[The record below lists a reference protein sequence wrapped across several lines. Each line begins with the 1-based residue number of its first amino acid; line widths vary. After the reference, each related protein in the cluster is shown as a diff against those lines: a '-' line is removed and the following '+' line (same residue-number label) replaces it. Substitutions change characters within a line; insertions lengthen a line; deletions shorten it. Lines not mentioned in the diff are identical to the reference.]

1 MTTVLS
7 TDESSRMRRMA
18 LGLQYDGSGFSGWQV
33 QREQVTIQQL
43 VEQAI
48 RDFIADPTS
57 NHPRVTAAG
66 RTDTGVHALG
76 QVVHF
81 DTSVN
86 RPDWSWVR
94 GLNNFLPASISVQWA
109 QEVSPEFDARFSA
122 YERSYAYLLILSP
135 VKTPLLHLKAGFQ
148 MLPPGKSLLIQEMR
162 QAAQYLLG
170 QHDFSCFRSSECQ
183 SKTPIKTLYQLE
195 IIQDGAKV
203 FFFLRANAFL
213 HHMVRN
219 IVGSLLQVGLGKQSA
234 HWMMDLLERKDRTLS
249 APTFSANGLY
259 LVQVGYPEHF
269 QIPLPRFS
277 DCAISEDFL
286 NLAFR
291 KKLEERSK

>member
-219 IVGSLLQVGLGKQSA
+219 IVGTLLQVGLGKQSA

>member
-33 QREQVTIQQL
+33 QREPVTIQQL

-183 SKTPIKTLYQLE
+183 SMTPIKTLYQLE

>member
-291 KKLEERSK
+291 KKTEERSK

>member
-122 YERSYAYLLILSP
+122 YERSYVYLLILSP

-219 IVGSLLQVGLGKQSA
+219 IVGSLLQLRLGKQSA

-291 KKLEERSK
+291 KKTEERSK

>member
-48 RDFIADPTS
+48 RDFIADPTL

-219 IVGSLLQVGLGKQSA
+219 IVGSLLQVGLGKQSS

>member
-122 YERSYAYLLILSP
+122 YERSYVYLLILSP

-291 KKLEERSK
+291 KKTEERSK